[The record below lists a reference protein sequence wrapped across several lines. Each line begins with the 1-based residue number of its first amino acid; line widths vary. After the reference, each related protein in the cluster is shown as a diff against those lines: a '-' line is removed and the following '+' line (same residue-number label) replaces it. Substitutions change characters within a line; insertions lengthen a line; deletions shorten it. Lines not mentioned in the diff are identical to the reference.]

1 MMNKK
6 KRILIAIITLAVVVI
21 GTILFFVFRN
31 KNYEYKDLGKIRSMK
46 YFDGKQE
53 LELVKEDEQWYWE
66 DRKDL
71 LLDNNFVEMQAK
83 IARKELGIQKT
94 EDKGSLKEYGLED
107 TTYSLT
113 LKDSKGRT
121 ITIHIGHMLSEDTYF
136 VKVGNEKSVYT
147 ASWQIMEVI
156 NSLMAQRTNSEDMI
170 YIGE

>member
-31 KNYEYKDLGKIRSMK
+31 KNYEYKDLGEIRSMK

-53 LELVKEDEQWYWE
+53 FELVKEDDSWYWE

-94 EDKGSLKEYGLED
+94 EDKGSLKEYGLDD

>member
-1 MMNKK
+1 MKK
-6 KRILIAIITLAVVVI
+6 KGYMIGGIILAVVVI
-21 GTILFFVFRN
+21 GLLVFFGVRN
-31 KNYEYKDLGKIRSMK
+31 KNCKYQDLGKIQSMK

-83 IARKELGIQKT
+83 IAGKKLGIQKT
-94 EDKGSLKEYGLED
+94 EDKGSLKKYGLKD

-121 ITIHIGHMLSEDTYF
+121 ITIHIGDMLSEDTYF